1 MKKFLCILLLI
12 PILGIS
18 QTKNVISV
26 NKVFPKADK
35 VLEFEKALATHAQ
48 KYHTGDFSWRVY
60 EIQTGPFAGGYHIVE
75 GPTTWNALDSRAD
88 ISKEHTEDWNKNIA
102 IYLTDRMEFSYSV
115 YVDSLS
121 TVPLGNYSDKVL
133 ITHMNPKP
141 GMINGTTG
149 LVQKMKKVWMDGN
162 ETVAVYQVVASGSPQ
177 IATVTRLK
185 DGLKELADGYRKST
199 AERYNTAYGAGAWDS
214 YLSDYA
220 KYVESR
226 WTELLSFR
234 ADLSSK

>member
-1 MKKFLCILLLI
+1 
-12 PILGIS
+12 
-18 QTKNVISV
+18 
-26 NKVFPKADK
+26 
-35 VLEFEKALATHAQ
+35 
-48 KYHTGDFSWRVY
+48 
-60 EIQTGPFAGGYHIVE
+60 
-75 GPTTWNALDSRAD
+75 
-88 ISKEHTEDWNKNIA
+88 
-102 IYLTDRMEFSYSV
+102 MEFSYSV

-121 TVPLGNYSDKVL
+121 TVPLRNYSDKVL